1 MCRFVA
7 YSGFP
12 LVADALLY
20 KPKYSLVTAQS
31 INAGEMSVAVN
42 GDGFGIGW
50 YSPELDTDPC
60 IFRSIKPA
68 WSDANLKNL
77 ARKIFSPLMFMHIRA
92 ASPGMTVEEV
102 NSHPFMCGKLMFMHN
117 GMIQGFKDIRRR
129 LLRTL
134 KDTAYDAIQGS
145 TDSEHMFGL
154 FLNHIEDPF
163 GEVSCDD
170 MVYALTKALDD
181 LSDLLIDADVR
192 QHSYL
197 NLCVSNGSSIVAVRY
212 TTNPDVQPASM
223 YYAFGSKYNAE
234 VEGCVV
240 DPTPSGKRH
249 ACVLIASE
257 PITARRSDWMKVE
270 RNCMMIVDESMRISF
285 RNIELGIERHVY
297 GDDAEVTNSEQVID
311 GR

>member
-7 YSGFP
+7 YSGP
-12 LVADALLY
+12 AIIADDLLY

-50 YSPELDTDPC
+50 YAPELDNEPC
-60 IFRSIKPA
+60 VFRSIKPA
-68 WSDANLKNL
+68 WSDANLRNL
-77 ARKIFSPLMFMHIRA
+77 ARKIHSPLMFMHIRA

-102 NSHPFMCGKLMFMHN
+102 NSHPFMCGRLMFMHN
-117 GMIQGFKDIRRR
+117 GMIQGFKDIRRQ

-154 FLNHIEDPF
+154 FLNHIEDPY

-170 MVYALTKALDD
+170 MVVALSKALDD
-181 LSDLLIDADVR
+181 LSDLLIDADIR

-197 NLCVSNGSSIVAVRY
+197 NLCVSNGTSIVAVRY
-212 TTNPDVQPASM
+212 TTNQDVQPASM
-223 YYAFGSKYNAE
+223 YYAFGSRYNAD
-234 VEGCVV
+234 VEGCVI
-240 DPTPSGKRH
+240 DATPMGQRH
-249 ACVLIASE
+249 AAVLIASE

-270 RNCMMIVDESMRISF
+270 RNCMMIVDESMRIGF
-285 RNIELGIERHVY
+285 RNIELPVERRLY
-297 GDDAEVTNSEQVID
+297 D
-311 GR
+311 GSLAVSDGTRP